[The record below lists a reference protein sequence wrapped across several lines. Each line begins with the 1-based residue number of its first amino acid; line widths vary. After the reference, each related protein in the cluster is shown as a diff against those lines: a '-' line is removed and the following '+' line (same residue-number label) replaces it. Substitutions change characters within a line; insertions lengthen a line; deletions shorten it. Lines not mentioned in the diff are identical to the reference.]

1 MSSKKLVA
9 TLAVLA
15 ATALTPAAVAQA
27 AEQQAPKRPAP
38 VLTPGTQVGSEGI
51 IAILIGLAVSPQPA
65 GIASDGIGASYAR
78 ERQIEP
84 TSLEVPNLT

>member
-15 ATALTPAAVAQA
+15 ATALAPATVAQA
-27 AEQQAPKRPAP
+27 AETPAPKRPAP

-51 IAILIGLAVSPQPA
+51 IAILIGVH
-65 GIASDGIGASYAR
+65 
-78 ERQIEP
+78 EP
-84 TSLEVPNLT
+84 TKQEFPNLVTQQSRAR